1 MPDTI
6 YVMIQNEQ
14 QFNYLKSIAE
24 EYRDILLNYQ
34 DLDSVDSFKK
44 QQARVELVIKLLN
57 FIKVNIFYI
66 LVALGFIILVI
77 LLFLINIDFN
87 SFKKQIEVSKLL

>member
-1 MPDTI
+1 
-6 YVMIQNEQ
+6 MIQNEQ